1 MIWVTVVIT
10 PIILVYDTIY
20 HDSVMFDKLK
30 GVVWLS
36 EISWCIKIVLNFFV
50 ASEIHRDYKSIA
62 RNYLK
67 GFFIFDALAT
77 FPPLFTMQQNPL
89 INLLYFLRFVHIKQM
104 FEPIKNLINWMYKN
118 KKAMIRKHRFNLIV
132 LLSSALLLGHL
143 CACGWI
149 AMGTKED
156 GWVTKL

>member
-77 FPPLFTMQQNPL
+77 FPPMLTLHHYPS
-89 INLLYFLRFVHIKQM
+89 INLLYFLRFVHILEM
-104 FEPIKNLINWMYKN
+104 FEPIKFLLNWLYRDKTVMK
-118 KKAMIRKHRFNLIV
+118 RKHRFHLIVV
-132 LLSSALLLGHL
+132 LLSSLLLGHL